1 MCDGCQPSTSRISRR
16 EKRLSRDLASALT
29 LLWPPQYRSLTRC
42 ACSCVGAADGA
53 QFSTAIVALA
63 LRSRGWRAAA
73 VGAAAAAGDARRR
86 RRRRWRGPLWSGGGS
101 GGPSVA
107 LPAREHTHTHNISS
121 CAFAVSAWVRAVAR
135 TRSTHTNSPRPSL
148 RGTWARPAM
157 SEDAAL
163 EEAMAPLAHGPSPCA
178 IIRGAIAA
186 ARVEGL
192 DANAHRA
199 ARAHARGARRFHKAA
214 HSTCSKLEENGCCT
228 TRAMRWFAANA
239 PMRRVAAPRGRP
251 AARGARAAIPD
262 VDV

>member
-1 MCDGCQPSTSRISRR
+1 MRVCERACVRVRERDRERGETERR
-16 EKRLSRDLASALT
+16 ERRVHACYGFSAVSERESVRYVRECAMAASHRRQEYRVEKKGSPAILASALT

-121 CAFAVSAWVRAVAR
+121 CAFAVSGWVRAVAR
-135 TRSTHTNSPRPSL
+135 TL
-148 RGTWARPAM
+148 
-157 SEDAAL
+157 
-163 EEAMAPLAHGPSPCA
+163 
-178 IIRGAIAA
+178 
-186 ARVEGL
+186 
-192 DANAHRA
+192 
-199 ARAHARGARRFHKAA
+199 ARGGGRRTQTAP
-214 HSTCSKLEENGCCT
+214 G
-228 TRAMRWFAANA
+228 RAS
-239 PMRRVAAPRGRP
+239 
-251 AARGARAAIPD
+251 AARGLGQQ
-262 VDV
+262 